1 MINLRPTGKVL
12 IMIVILKFTFPGIS
26 YSQDLNGIIKIF
38 CLDGFSKEVKRNKTN
53 INPELG
59 EYVCDCFVKRINNN
73 SSLESARE
81 TCKEEAI
88 EKFEAKTI

>member
-1 MINLRPTGKVL
+1 MITLKPTVKVIIL
-12 IMIVILKFTFPGIS
+12 IAILNFTFPGIS
-26 YSQDLNGIIKIF
+26 YSQDLNEIIKIF
-38 CLDGFSKEVKRNKTN
+38 CLDGFNKELKRNKTN

-59 EYVCDCFVKRINNN
+59 EYVCDCFVKHINNN

-88 EKFEAKTI
+88 EKFETKTI